1 MTPSQGALPKIG
13 ANRDCVT
20 HPRTAGKFIETD
32 GERFLIKGVSYGTFA
47 PSEGNGHFPPLEQVR
62 ADFALMA
69 RSGFNTVRTYTV
81 PSIALLDEA
90 ARNGLRVMIGLPWS
104 QHVAFLDDARL
115 TRDVRREVTGHV
127 RMLGSH
133 PATLLFAVGNEIP
146 PSVVRWHGR
155 RRVTRFLEDLC
166 ADAKSVSPHSLLSYV
181 NYPPTEYLELDCFDV
196 CAFNVYLH
204 READLRAYLA
214 RLQQIAGTRPLLLAE
229 AGADSI
235 REGTDGQAA
244 ITAMHVRAAFEEGL
258 CGAVAFSWTDEWW
271 RGGNQVDDWAFGL
284 VDAARRPKPALA
296 AVSAAFASASFPEA
310 DKHTWPRVS
319 VVVCAYNAGD
329 TLDDCLDSLGHL
341 HYPDFEVIVVND
353 GSRDATGDIARRY
366 PVRLIEIPNGGLSA
380 ARNIGL
386 SAATGEIVAY
396 TDADVR
402 VDRDWLTYLVQP
414 FLTSDVVGSGGP
426 NIVPSDDPFVAQCVA
441 RAPGG
446 PTHVLLD
453 DRIAEHVP
461 GCNMAFRREAL
472 LAIDGFNP
480 VYLRAGDDVDICWR
494 LQAKKQRIGFSPS
507 ALVWHHHRPSIKAYW
522 RQQVGYGEGE
532 AWLEAHHPEKFV
544 HGAMLWHGRIYSS
557 LPFIRSLSKH
567 HINSGIWGTAPF
579 PSVYSTG
586 VHPVQLLP
594 HSPAWQGLSTLA
606 LVAGAVAF
614 TSGYTGLTVV
624 LLLAGVLG
632 WITTVA
638 RCLMF
643 GWRSDLGGLATVHS
657 ASSRVRHR
665 LLIAWLHFLQPLA
678 RFAGRIRGKWA
689 PPQTIDPARAMRLT
703 WKAPIARLSDIF
715 ASARLLIGGAPQARF
730 WSETWTSSDALLT
743 ELTGLLRAS
752 RPARAVQVD
761 DGFRADRDLS
771 VSVGKWGWLDVRS
784 LIEEHGG
791 ARCLLRI
798 GLRLRLTMLGVALA
812 LSLLLAL
819 LVARTMVLVGWPWGS
834 IGFAVAVALVVG
846 RATWQTSSAVS
857 ATRAAVERAALTVGM
872 TPIRLRV
879 RPRPRPRR
887 SFRPR
892 LVSFA
897 QPAMALVLLL
907 LIADVLVDGASSL
920 YDAGPLPIASP
931 IAAVATADAT
941 PLFTRMPQ
949 IVGDIAVAGNG
960 DLLFAD
966 ARRGVIHHF
975 AMSSMNDPTGVAA
988 IVNDSDDQDDQQVLS
1003 SDWRVNSPTAVDVGP
1018 DGDLYVAD
1026 ARSNR
1031 VSRIHGDSGEIITLA
1046 GSGEAA
1052 FDGDLKPAATAALNT
1067 PNGIAVAVNGNV
1079 YIADSGN
1086 NRIRMVSAATG
1097 LIHTIAGTGAVGP
1110 PDADDIAIGD
1120 GGPAKDARL
1129 NAPMDVA
1136 VGPRGDIYIADMG
1149 HHRVRVIDGTTGI
1162 ITTIAGDGSPRSAGD
1177 GGPARGA
1184 SLAAPVGLALSWSKR
1199 QITVFVAE
1207 YLGGN
1212 VRVITR
1218 GGSISTVRATGRFR
1232 SATRLE
1238 YLRGGWLYVMDERGS
1253 VTLVNTSR
1261 GQPVQVAAVMTRGQR
1276 HEVVSPAAG
1285 QPIH

>member
-1 MTPSQGALPKIG
+1 M
-13 ANRDCVT
+13 
-20 HPRTAGKFIETD
+20 HPQTAGKFIDIE

-47 PSEGNGHFPPLEQVR
+47 PSERNGNFPPLQQAR
-62 ADFALMA
+62 ADFAFMA
-69 RSGFNTVRTYTV
+69 RSGFNTVRTYTA
-81 PSIALLDEA
+81 PSLALLDEA
-90 ARNGLRVMIGLPWS
+90 ARCGLRVIIGLPWS

-115 TRDVRREVTGHV
+115 TRDIRREVTAHV
-127 RMLGSH
+127 GMLGSH
-133 PATLLFAVGNEIP
+133 PAALLFALGNEIP
-146 PSVVRWHGR
+146 PSVVRWHGQKK
-155 RRVTRFLEDLC
+155 VTRFLEDLC
-166 ADAKSVSPHSLLSYV
+166 AEARSASPESLLTYV

-214 RLQQIAGTRPLLLAE
+214 RLQQLAGARPLLLAE

-235 REGTDGQAA
+235 REGSDGQAT
-244 ITAMHVRAAFEEGL
+244 ITAMHIRAAFEEGL

-271 RGGNQVDDWAFGL
+271 RGGSQIEDWAFGL
-284 VDAARRPKPALA
+284 VDADRRPKPALA
-296 AVSAAFASASFPEA
+296 EVSAAFASAPFPEA
-310 DKHTWPRVS
+310 SVRTWPKVS
-319 VVVCAYNAGD
+319 VVICAYNAAD
-329 TLDDCLDSLGHL
+329 TLDDCLDSLGRL
-341 HYPDFEVIVVND
+341 NYPDFEVIVVND

-366 PVRLIEIPNGGLSA
+366 PVRLIEVPNGGLSA

-426 NIVPSDDPFVAQCVA
+426 NVVPPDDPFVAQCVA

-446 PTHVLLD
+446 PTQVLLD

-472 LAIDGFNP
+472 LAINGFNP

-507 ALVWHHHRPSIKAYW
+507 ALVWHHHRSSIKAYW

-532 AWLEAHHPEKFV
+532 AWLDAHHPEKFA
-544 HGAMLWHGRIYSS
+544 HGTMLWHGRIYSP
-557 LPFIRSLSKH
+557 LPFIRSLSQRRV
-567 HINSGIWGTAPF
+567 NSGIWGTAPF
-579 PSVYSTG
+579 PSVYSTS
-586 VHPVQLLP
+586 VHPAQLLP
-594 HSPAWQGLSTLA
+594 HSPAWQGLFALA
-606 LVAGAVAF
+606 LVAGAATF
-614 TSGYTGLTVV
+614 AIGYVGLTVA
-624 LLLAGVLG
+624 LLLAGVVG
-632 WITTVA
+632 WLTTIA
-638 RCLMF
+638 RCMRF
-643 GWRSDLGGLATVHS
+643 GWRSDLRDVASVHGVF
-657 ASSRVRHR
+657 SRISHR

-678 RFAGRIRGKWA
+678 RCAGRIRGKWS
-689 PPQTIDPARAMRLT
+689 PPQTIDPARARRLT
-703 WKAPIARLSDIF
+703 WKAPIARLSDMF
-715 ASARLLIGGAPQARF
+715 ASARLLIGGAPQERF
-730 WSETWTSSDALLT
+730 WSETWTSPDALLA
-743 ELTGLLRAS
+743 ELTGQLRAS
-752 RPARAVQVD
+752 RPARAIQVD

-771 VSVGKWGWLDVRS
+771 VNVGKWGWLDVRS

-791 ARCLLRI
+791 ARCLLRV

-819 LVARTMVLVGWPWGS
+819 LVARTLVLVQWPWGS
-834 IGFAVAVALVVG
+834 IGLAVAVALAVG
-846 RATWQTSSAVS
+846 RAAWQTSSVVS
-857 ATRAAVERAALTVGM
+857 ATRAAVGRAALAVGM
-872 TPIRLRV
+872 MPIRLRI
-879 RPRPRPRR
+879 RPRPRP

-892 LVSFA
+892 LASFA
-897 QPAMALVLLL
+897 RYALAPMLLL
-907 LIADVLVDGASSL
+907 LIADVVDNGAWFL
-920 YDAGPLPIASP
+920 RDVGPLPVAP
-931 IAAVATADAT
+931 RIAAVAIADAT

-949 IVGDIAVAGNG
+949 IAGDIAVAGNG

-975 AMSSMNDPTGVAA
+975 DIGSLNDPTGVAA
-988 IVNDSDDQDDQQVLS
+988 VSDTDDQDDQQVLS
-1003 SDWRVNSPTAVDVGP
+1003 SDWRVYSPTAVAVGP
-1018 DGDLYVAD
+1018 DGDVYVAD

-1031 VSRIHGDSGEIITLA
+1031 VSRIHGDSGEIVTLA
-1046 GSGEAA
+1046 GSGEAT
-1052 FDGDLKPAATAALNT
+1052 FDGDMKPAGIAALNM
-1067 PNGIAVAVNGNV
+1067 PNGIAVAANGNI

-1097 LIHTIAGTGAVGP
+1097 LIHTIAGTGEAGP
-1110 PDADDIAIGD
+1110 PDADDFALGD

-1129 NAPMDVA
+1129 SAPMDVA
-1136 VGPRGDIYIADMG
+1136 VGPGGDIYVADMG
-1149 HHRVRVIDGTTGI
+1149 HHRVRVIDGATAI
-1162 ITTIAGDGSPRSAGD
+1162 ITTIAGDGIPRSSGD

-1184 SLAAPVGLALSWSKR
+1184 SLAGPVGLALSSSKR
-1199 QITVFVAE
+1199 QTTVFVAE

-1218 GGSISTVRATGRFR
+1218 GGSISTVRANGRFR
-1232 SATRLE
+1232 SASRLA
-1238 YLRGGWLYVMDERGS
+1238 YLRAGWLYVMDERGA

-1276 HEVVSPAAG
+1276 HEVVSPVAV

>member
-1 MTPSQGALPKIG
+1 M
-13 ANRDCVT
+13 
-20 HPRTAGKFIETD
+20 HPRTAGKFIEIA
-32 GERFLIKGVSYGTFA
+32 GERFLIKGASYGTFA
-47 PSEGNGHFPPLEQVR
+47 PSDANGHFPPLEQVR

-81 PSIALLDEA
+81 PSLALLDEA
-90 ARNGLRVMIGLPWS
+90 AHHGLRVMIGLPWS

-115 TRDVRREVTGHV
+115 TRDIRREVTAHV

-133 PATLLFAVGNEIP
+133 PAALLFAVGNEIP
-146 PSVVRWHGR
+146 PSVVRWHGH

-166 ADAKSVSPHSLLSYV
+166 ADARSASPHSLLSYV

-214 RLQQIAGTRPLLLAE
+214 RLQQIAGSRPLLLAE

-235 REGTDGQAA
+235 REGTNGQAA
-244 ITAMHVRAAFEEGL
+244 ITAMHIRAAFEEGL

-271 RGGNQVDDWAFGL
+271 RGGSQIEDWAFGL
-284 VDAARRPKPALA
+284 VDADRSPKPALA
-296 AVSAAFASASFPEA
+296 EVSAAFASAPFPEA
-310 DKHTWPRVS
+310 RMQTWPRVS

-329 TLDDCLDSLGHL
+329 TLDDCLDSLGRL

-353 GSRDATGDIARRY
+353 GSSDATGDIARRY
-366 PVRLIEIPNGGLSA
+366 PVRLIEVPNGGLSA

-426 NIVPSDDPFVAQCVA
+426 NIVPPDDPFVAQCVA

-544 HGAMLWHGRIYSS
+544 HGTMLWHGRIYSP
-557 LPFIRSLSKH
+557 LPFIRSLSQRRV
-567 HINSGIWGTAPF
+567 NSGVWGTAPF
-579 PSVYSTG
+579 PSVYSTS
-586 VHPVQLLP
+586 VHPAQLLP
-594 HSPAWQGLSTLA
+594 HSPAWQVLSTLA
-606 LVAGAVAF
+606 LVAGAAAF
-614 TSGYTGLTVV
+614 TSGYIGLTVA

-632 WITTVA
+632 WLTTVA
-638 RCLMF
+638 RCLRF
-643 GWRSDLGGLATVHS
+643 GWRSDLDGVASVRGV
-657 ASSRVRHR
+657 SSRVGHR
-665 LLIAWLHFLQPLA
+665 VLIAWLHFLQPLA
-678 RFAGRIRGKWA
+678 RFAGRIRGKWS

-703 WKAPIARLSDIF
+703 WKAPIARLSDIL
-715 ASARLLIGGAPQARF
+715 ASARLLIGGAPQERF
-730 WSETWTSSDALLT
+730 WSETWISSDALLT

-791 ARCLLRI
+791 ARCLLRV

-819 LVARTMVLVGWPWGS
+819 LLARTIVLVEWPWGS
-834 IGFAVAVALVVG
+834 IGFAIAVTLVVG
-846 RATWQTSSAVS
+846 HAAWRTSSAVS
-857 ATRAAVERAALTVGM
+857 ATRAAVERAAFTVGM
-872 TPIRLRV
+872 TPIRLRT
-879 RPRPRPRR
+879 RSRSRRAFSPR
-887 SFRPR
+887 
-892 LVSFA
+892 VASFA
-897 QPAMALVLLL
+897 QPALALVIVLLV
-907 LIADVLVDGASSL
+907 ADVVDNGASL
-920 YDAGPLPIASP
+920 LRDTGPLPIVSP
-931 IAAVATADAT
+931 IATVATADVT
-941 PLFTRMPQ
+941 PFLTRMPQ
-949 IVGDIAVAGNG
+949 IAGDIAVASNG

-975 AMSSMNDPTGVAA
+975 AMAALNEPARVTA
-988 IVNDSDDQDDQQVLS
+988 IVSDSDDQQVLF
-1003 SDWRVNSPTAVDVGP
+1003 SDWRINSPTAVAIGP

-1026 ARSNR
+1026 ARSHR
-1031 VSRIHGDSGEIITLA
+1031 VSRINDDSGEIVTLA
-1046 GSGEAA
+1046 GSGAAA
-1052 FDGDLKPAATAALNT
+1052 FDGDLKPAVSAALNT
-1067 PNGIAVAVNGNV
+1067 PNGIAVAANGNI

-1086 NRIRMVSAATG
+1086 NRIRMISAATG
-1097 LIHTIAGTGAVGP
+1097 LIHTIAGTGETGP
-1110 PDADDIAIGD
+1110 PDADDIALGD

-1129 NAPMDVA
+1129 DAPMDVA
-1136 VGPRGDIYIADMG
+1136 VAPGGDVYIADMG
-1149 HHRVRVIDGTTGI
+1149 HHRVRVVDGTTGI
-1162 ITTIAGDGSPRSAGD
+1162 ITTIAGDGVPRSAGD

-1184 SLAAPVGLALSWSKR
+1184 SLAGPVGLALSWSK
-1199 QITVFVAE
+1199 QQTTVYVAE
-1207 YLGGN
+1207 YGGGI
-1212 VRVITR
+1212 RAITR
-1218 GGSISTVRATGRFR
+1218 GGSISTVRATVRFGAP
-1232 SATRLE
+1232 SRLE
-1238 YLRGGWLYVMDERGS
+1238 YLRGGWLYVVDDKGA
-1253 VTLVNTSR
+1253 VTIVNTSR
-1261 GQPVQVAAVMTRGQR
+1261 GHAIQVAAVRGQR
-1276 HEVVSPAAG
+1276 HEMVSPLAG
-1285 QPIH
+1285 RPIQ

>member
-1 MTPSQGALPKIG
+1 
-13 ANRDCVT
+13 
-20 HPRTAGKFIETD
+20 
-32 GERFLIKGVSYGTFA
+32 
-47 PSEGNGHFPPLEQVR
+47 
-62 ADFALMA
+62 
-69 RSGFNTVRTYTV
+69 
-81 PSIALLDEA
+81 
-90 ARNGLRVMIGLPWS
+90 MIGLPWS

-115 TRDVRREVTGHV
+115 MRDIRREVAAHV

-133 PATLLFAVGNEIP
+133 PAALLFAVGNEIP
-146 PSVVRWHGR
+146 PSVVRWHGQ

-166 ADAKSVSPHSLLSYV
+166 ADARSASPESLFTYV
-181 NYPPTEYLELDCFDV
+181 NYPPTEYLELDCVDV

-214 RLQQIAGTRPLLLAE
+214 RLQQLAGARPLLLAE

-244 ITAMHVRAAFEEGL
+244 ITAMHIRAAFEEGL

-271 RGGNQVDDWAFGL
+271 RGGNHIDDWAFGL
-284 VDAARRPKPALA
+284 VDKERRPKPALA
-296 AVSAAFASASFPEA
+296 EVSAAFASAPFPEA
-310 DKHTWPRVS
+310 QTQTWPKVS
-319 VVVCAYNAGD
+319 VVVCAYNAAD
-329 TLDDCLDSLGHL
+329 TLDDCLDSLGRL
-341 HYPDFEVIVVND
+341 NYPDFEVIVVND

-366 PVRLIEIPNGGLSA
+366 PVRLISVPNGGLSA

-426 NIVPSDDPFVAQCVA
+426 NIVPPDDPFVAQCVA

-494 LQAKKQRIGFSPS
+494 LQAKKQRIGFAPS

-532 AWLEAHHPEKFV
+532 AWLDAHHPEKFV
-544 HGAMLWHGRIYSS
+544 HGTMLWHGRIYSP
-557 LPFIRSLSKH
+557 LPFIRSLSQRRV
-567 HINSGIWGTAPF
+567 NSGVWGSAPF
-579 PSVYSTG
+579 PSVYSTS
-586 VHPVQLLP
+586 VHPAQLLP

-606 LVAGAVAF
+606 LVAAAATF
-614 TSGYTGLTVV
+614 TSGHIGLTVV

-632 WITTVA
+632 WITTIA

-643 GWRSDLGGLATVHS
+643 GWRSDLDGVASVHGVP
-657 ASSRVRHR
+657 SRMAHR
-665 LLIAWLHFLQPLA
+665 LLISWLHFLQPLA
-678 RFAGRIRGKWA
+678 RLAGRIRGKWS

-703 WKAPIARLSDIF
+703 WKAPIARLSDIL
-715 ASARLLIGGAPQARF
+715 ASTRLLIGGAPQERF

-761 DGFRADRDLS
+761 DGFRVDRDLS

-784 LIEEHGG
+784 LIEEHGS

-798 GLRLRLTMLGVALA
+798 ALRLRLTMLGVALA
-812 LSLLLAL
+812 LSLMLVL
-819 LVARTMVLVGWPWGS
+819 LVARTIVLVEWPWGS
-834 IGFAVAVALVVG
+834 IGSAVAVALVVS
-846 RATWQTSSAVS
+846 RAAWQTSSAVS
-857 ATRAAVERAALTVGM
+857 ATRAAVERAAVTVGV
-872 TPIRLRV
+872 TPIRLRMG
-879 RPRPRPRR
+879 PRPRR
-887 SFRPR
+887 FFRPR
-892 LVSFA
+892 FASFA
-897 QPAMALVLLL
+897 QPALALVLLL
-907 LIADVLVDGASSL
+907 LIADVVNGGASFL
-920 YDAGPLPIASP
+920 RDAGPLPVASP
-931 IAAVATADAT
+931 IAAVTTADAT
-941 PLFTRMPQ
+941 PLLTRMPQ
-949 IVGDIAVAGNG
+949 IAGDIAVAGNG
-960 DLLFAD
+960 DLLLAD
-966 ARRGVIHHF
+966 ARSGAIQHF
-975 AMSSMNDPTGVAA
+975 AAASLNDPTGVAA
-988 IVNDSDDQDDQQVLS
+988 IVSNSDDQDDQQVLS
-1003 SDWRVNSPTAVDVGP
+1003 SDWRVYSPTAVAVGP

-1026 ARSNR
+1026 ARSSR
-1031 VSRIHGDSGEIITLA
+1031 VSRIHGDSGEIVTVA
-1046 GSGEAA
+1046 GSGEAM

-1067 PNGIAVAVNGNV
+1067 PNGIAVAANGNI

-1097 LIHTIAGTGAVGP
+1097 LIHTVAGTGETGP
-1110 PDADDIAIGD
+1110 PDADDIELGD

-1129 NAPMDVA
+1129 QAPMDVA
-1136 VGPRGDIYIADMG
+1136 VGPGGDIYIADMG
-1149 HHRVRVIDGTTGI
+1149 HHRVRVIDGATGI
-1162 ITTIAGDGSPRSAGD
+1162 ITTMAGDGIPRSAGD

-1184 SLAAPVGLALSWSKR
+1184 SLAGPIGLALSTSKR
-1199 QITVFVAE
+1199 QTTVYVAE

-1232 SATRLE
+1232 SASRLA
-1238 YLRGGWLYVMDERGS
+1238 YLRGGWLYVMDDKGA

-1261 GQPVQVAAVMTRGQR
+1261 GEAVQVAAVMTRGQR
-1276 HEVVSPAAG
+1276 HEVVSPLVG
-1285 QPIH
+1285 QPVR

>member
-1 MTPSQGALPKIG
+1 M
-13 ANRDCVT
+13 
-20 HPRTAGKFIETD
+20 HPRTAGKFIEIA
-32 GERFLIKGVSYGTFA
+32 GERFLIKGTSYGTFA
-47 PSEGNGHFPPLEQVR
+47 PSDANGHFPPLEQVR

-81 PSIALLDEA
+81 PSLALLDEA
-90 ARNGLRVMIGLPWS
+90 ARHGLRVMIGLPWS

-115 TRDVRREVTGHV
+115 TRDIRREVTAHV

-133 PATLLFAVGNEIP
+133 PAALLFAVGNEIP
-146 PSVVRWHGR
+146 PSVVRWHGH

-166 ADAKSVSPHSLLSYV
+166 ADARSASPHSLLSYV

-214 RLQQIAGTRPLLLAE
+214 RLQQIAGSRPLLLAE

-235 REGTDGQAA
+235 REGTNGQAA
-244 ITAMHVRAAFEEGL
+244 ITAMHIRAAFEEGL

-271 RGGNQVDDWAFGL
+271 RGGSQIEDWAFGL
-284 VDAARRPKPALA
+284 VDADRRPKPALA
-296 AVSAAFASASFPEA
+296 EVSAAFASAPFPEA
-310 DKHTWPRVS
+310 RMQTWPRVS

-329 TLDDCLDSLGHL
+329 TLDDCLDSLGRL
-341 HYPDFEVIVVND
+341 NYPDFEVIVVND

-366 PVRLIEIPNGGLSA
+366 PVRLIEVPNGGLSA

-426 NIVPSDDPFVAQCVA
+426 NIVPPDDPFVAQCVA

-544 HGAMLWHGRIYSS
+544 HGTMLWHGRIYSP
-557 LPFIRSLSKH
+557 LPFIRSLSQRRV
-567 HINSGIWGTAPF
+567 NSGVWGTAPF
-579 PSVYSTG
+579 PSVYSTS
-586 VHPVQLLP
+586 VHPAQLLP
-594 HSPAWQGLSTLA
+594 HSPAWQVLSTLA
-606 LVAGAVAF
+606 LVAGAAAF
-614 TSGYTGLTVV
+614 TSGYIGLTVA

-632 WITTVA
+632 WLTTVA
-638 RCLMF
+638 RCLRF
-643 GWRSDLGGLATVHS
+643 GWRSDLDGVASVRGV
-657 ASSRVRHR
+657 SSRVGHR
-665 LLIAWLHFLQPLA
+665 VLIAWLHFLQPLA
-678 RFAGRIRGKWA
+678 RFAGRIRGKWS

-703 WKAPIARLSDIF
+703 WKAPIARLSDIL
-715 ASARLLIGGAPQARF
+715 ASARLLIGGAPQERF
-730 WSETWTSSDALLT
+730 WSETWISSDALLT

-791 ARCLLRI
+791 ARCLLRV

-819 LVARTMVLVGWPWGS
+819 LLARTIVLVEWPWGS
-834 IGFAVAVALVVG
+834 IGVAIAVTLVVG
-846 RATWQTSSAVS
+846 HAAWRTSSAVS
-857 ATRAAVERAALTVGM
+857 ATRAAVERAAFTVGM
-872 TPIRLRV
+872 TPIRLRT
-879 RPRPRPRR
+879 RPRSRRAFSPRGA
-887 SFRPR
+887 
-892 LVSFA
+892 SFA
-897 QPAMALVLLL
+897 QPALALVLVLL
-907 LIADVLVDGASSL
+907 VADVVDNGASL
-920 YDAGPLPIASP
+920 LRDTGPLPIVSP
-931 IAAVATADAT
+931 IAAVATADVT

-949 IVGDIAVAGNG
+949 IAGDVAVASNG

-975 AMSSMNDPTGVAA
+975 AMAALNEPARVTA
-988 IVNDSDDQDDQQVLS
+988 IVSDSDDQQVLF
-1003 SDWRVNSPTAVDVGP
+1003 SDWRINSPTAVAIGP
-1018 DGDLYVAD
+1018 DGDLVRRRRPEPPGQPD
-1026 ARSNR
+1026 QWRLWRDRHARR
-1031 VSRIHGDSGEIITLA
+1031 VGRG
-1046 GSGEAA
+1046 
-1052 FDGDLKPAATAALNT
+1052 
-1067 PNGIAVAVNGNV
+1067 
-1079 YIADSGN
+1079 
-1086 NRIRMVSAATG
+1086 RIR
-1097 LIHTIAGTGAVGP
+1097 
-1110 PDADDIAIGD
+1110 
-1120 GGPAKDARL
+1120 R
-1129 NAPMDVA
+1129 
-1136 VGPRGDIYIADMG
+1136 
-1149 HHRVRVIDGTTGI
+1149 
-1162 ITTIAGDGSPRSAGD
+1162 
-1177 GGPARGA
+1177 
-1184 SLAAPVGLALSWSKR
+1184 
-1199 QITVFVAE
+1199 
-1207 YLGGN
+1207 
-1212 VRVITR
+1212 
-1218 GGSISTVRATGRFR
+1218 
-1232 SATRLE
+1232 
-1238 YLRGGWLYVMDERGS
+1238 
-1253 VTLVNTSR
+1253 
-1261 GQPVQVAAVMTRGQR
+1261 
-1276 HEVVSPAAG
+1276 
-1285 QPIH
+1285 

>member
-1 MTPSQGALPKIG
+1 M
-13 ANRDCVT
+13 
-20 HPRTAGKFIETD
+20 HPQTAGKFIEIE

-47 PSEGNGHFPPLEQVR
+47 PSERNGNFPPLQRAR
-62 ADFALMA
+62 ADFAFMA
-69 RSGFNTVRTYTV
+69 RSGFNTVRTYTA
-81 PSIALLDEA
+81 PSLALLDEA
-90 ARNGLRVMIGLPWS
+90 ARCGLRVIIGLPWS

-115 TRDVRREVTGHV
+115 TRDIRREVTAHV

-133 PATLLFAVGNEIP
+133 PAALLFALGNEIP
-146 PSVVRWHGR
+146 PSVVRWHGQKK
-155 RRVTRFLEDLC
+155 VTRFLEDLC
-166 ADAKSVSPHSLLSYV
+166 AEARSASPGSLLTYV

-214 RLQQIAGTRPLLLAE
+214 RLQQLAGARPLLLAE

-235 REGTDGQAA
+235 REGTDGQAT
-244 ITAMHVRAAFEEGL
+244 ITAMHIRAAFEEGL

-271 RGGNQVDDWAFGL
+271 RGGSQIEDWAFGL
-284 VDAARRPKPALA
+284 VDADRRPKPALA
-296 AVSAAFASASFPEA
+296 EVSAAFASAPFPEA
-310 DKHTWPRVS
+310 SVRTWPKVS
-319 VVVCAYNAGD
+319 VVICAYNAAD
-329 TLDDCLDSLGHL
+329 TLDDCLDSLGRL
-341 HYPDFEVIVVND
+341 NYPDFEVIVVND

-366 PVRLIEIPNGGLSA
+366 PVRLIEVPNGGLSA

-426 NIVPSDDPFVAQCVA
+426 NVVPPDDPFVAQCVA

-446 PTHVLLD
+446 PTQVLLD

-472 LAIDGFNP
+472 LAINGFNP

-532 AWLEAHHPEKFV
+532 AWLDAHHPEKFA
-544 HGAMLWHGRIYSS
+544 HGIMLWHGRIYSP
-557 LPFIRSLSKH
+557 LPFIRSLSRRRV
-567 HINSGIWGTAPF
+567 NSGVWGTAPF
-579 PSVYSTG
+579 PSVYSTS
-586 VHPVQLLP
+586 VHPAQLLP
-594 HSPAWQGLSTLA
+594 HSPAWQLLSTLA
-606 LVAGAVAF
+606 LVAAAVTF
-614 TSGYTGLTVV
+614 TSGHIGLTV
-624 LLLAGVLG
+624 LLLLTGVLG
-632 WITTVA
+632 WFTTIA
-638 RCLMF
+638 RCLRF
-643 GWRSDLGGLATVHS
+643 GWRSDLRGVASVHGVF
-657 ASSRVRHR
+657 SRISHR

-678 RFAGRIRGKWA
+678 RFAGRIRGTWS
-689 PPQTIDPARAMRLT
+689 PPQTIDPARARRLI
-703 WKAPIARLSDIF
+703 WKAPIARLSDML
-715 ASARLLIGGAPQARF
+715 ASVRLLIGGAPQERF
-730 WSETWTSSDALLT
+730 WSETWTSPDALLT
-743 ELTGLLRAS
+743 ELTGQLRAA

-761 DGFRADRDLS
+761 DGLRADRDLS

-791 ARCLLRI
+791 ARCLLRL
-798 GLRLRLTMLGVALA
+798 GLRLRLTMLGVVLA
-812 LSLLLAL
+812 LTLLLAL
-819 LVARTMVLVGWPWGS
+819 LVARTLMLVQWPWGS
-834 IGFAVAVALVVG
+834 IGVAVAVALAVG
-846 RATWQTSSAVS
+846 RAMWQTSSVVS
-857 ATRAAVERAALTVGM
+857 ATRAAVGRAALTVGM
-872 TPIRLRV
+872 MPIRLRM
-879 RPRPRPRR
+879 RPRP

-892 LVSFA
+892 LASFA
-897 QPAMALVLLL
+897 RYALAPVLLL
-907 LIADVLVDGASSL
+907 LIVDVIDNGAWFL
-920 YDAGPLPIASP
+920 RDVGPLPVAP
-931 IAAVATADAT
+931 RIAARATAEAT
-941 PLFTRMPQ
+941 ALFTRMPQ
-949 IVGDIAVAGNG
+949 IAGDIAVAGNG

-975 AMSSMNDPTGVAA
+975 AVGSLNDPTGVAT
-988 IVNDSDDQDDQQVLS
+988 VSDTDDQDDQQVLS
-1003 SDWRVNSPTAVDVGP
+1003 SDWRVYSPTAVAVGP
-1018 DGDLYVAD
+1018 DGDVYVAD

-1031 VSRIHGDSGEIITLA
+1031 VSRIHSDSGEIVTLA
-1046 GSGEAA
+1046 GSGEAT
-1052 FDGDLKPAATAALNT
+1052 FDGDLKPAGIAALNM
-1067 PNGIAVAVNGNV
+1067 PNGIAVGANGNI

-1097 LIHTIAGTGAVGP
+1097 LIHTIAGTGEAGP
-1110 PDADDIAIGD
+1110 PDADDFALGD

-1129 NAPMDVA
+1129 SAPMDVA
-1136 VGPRGDIYIADMG
+1136 VGPGGDIYVADMG
-1149 HHRVRVIDGTTGI
+1149 HHRVRVIDGATGI
-1162 ITTIAGDGSPRSAGD
+1162 ITTIAGDGIPRSSGD

-1184 SLAAPVGLALSWSKR
+1184 SLAGPVGLALSSSKR
-1199 QITVFVAE
+1199 QTTVFVAE

-1218 GGSISTVRATGRFR
+1218 GGSISTVRANGRFR
-1232 SATRLE
+1232 SASRLA
-1238 YLRGGWLYVMDERGS
+1238 YLRAGWLYVMDERGA

-1276 HEVVSPAAG
+1276 HEVVSPVAV

>member
-1 MTPSQGALPKIG
+1 M
-13 ANRDCVT
+13 
-20 HPRTAGKFIETD
+20 HPRTAGKFIEIA
-32 GERFLIKGVSYGTFA
+32 GERFLIKGTSYGTFA
-47 PSEGNGHFPPLEQVR
+47 PSDANGHFPPVAQVR

-69 RSGFNTVRTYTV
+69 RSGFNTVRTYTA
-81 PSIALLDEA
+81 PSLALLDEA
-90 ARNGLRVMIGLPWS
+90 ERHGLRVMIGLPWS
-104 QHVAFLDDARL
+104 QHVAFLDDKRL
-115 TRDVRREVTGHV
+115 RRDIRREVAAHV

-133 PATLLFAVGNEIP
+133 PAALLFAVGNEIP
-146 PSVVRWHGR
+146 PSVVRWHGQK
-155 RRVTRFLEDLC
+155 RVTRFLEDLF
-166 ADAKSVSPHSLLSYV
+166 ADARSASPHSLLTYV
-181 NYPPTEYLELDCFDV
+181 NYPPTEFLELDCFDV

-204 READLRAYLA
+204 REDDLRGYLA
-214 RLQQIAGTRPLLLAE
+214 RLQQIAGMRPLLLAE

-258 CGAVAFSWTDEWW
+258 CGAVAFAWTDEWW
-271 RGGNQVDDWAFGL
+271 RGGSQIEDWAFGL
-284 VDAARRPKPALA
+284 VDAARRPKPALTK
-296 AVSAAFASASFPEA
+296 VSAAFASAPFPEA
-310 DKHTWPRVS
+310 HVQTWPRVS
-319 VVVCAYNAGD
+319 VVVCAYNASD
-329 TLDDCLDSLGHL
+329 TLDDCLDSLGRL
-341 HYPDFEVIVVND
+341 NYPDFEVIVVND

-366 PVRLIEIPNGGLSA
+366 PVRLIEVPNAGLSA

-402 VDRDWLTYLVQP
+402 VDPDWLTYLVQP

-426 NIVPSDDPFVAQCVA
+426 NVVPPDDPFVAQCVA

-461 GCNMAFRREAL
+461 GCNMAFRRDAL

-522 RQQVGYGEGE
+522 RQQAGYGEGE

-544 HGAMLWHGRIYSS
+544 HGTMLWHGRIYSP
-557 LPFIRSLSKH
+557 LPFIRSLSRRH
-567 HINSGIWGTAPF
+567 VNSGIWGTAPF
-579 PSVYSTG
+579 PSVYSTS
-586 VHPVQLLP
+586 VHPAQLLP
-594 HSPAWQGLSTLA
+594 HSPAWQGLSTVA
-606 LVAGAVAF
+606 LVAGAAAF
-614 TSGYTGLTVV
+614 ITGYIGLTVA
-624 LLLAGVLG
+624 LLLAGILG
-632 WITTVA
+632 WTTTIA
-638 RCLMF
+638 RCLRF
-643 GWRSDLGGLATVHS
+643 GWRSDLDSVASVHG
-657 ASSRVRHR
+657 AFSRGAHR

-678 RFAGRIRGKWA
+678 RLAGRIRGKWS

-703 WKAPIARLSDIF
+703 WKAPIAGRFDIL
-715 ASARLLIGGAPQARF
+715 ASARLLIGGAPQERF

-791 ARCLLRI
+791 ARCLLRV
-798 GLRLRLTMLGVALA
+798 GLRLRSTMLGVTLA

-819 LVARTMVLVGWPWGS
+819 LAARTIVLVEWPWGS
-834 IGFAVAVALVVG
+834 IGFAVAVALLVG
-846 RATWQTSSAVS
+846 RAAWQTSSAVS
-857 ATRAAVERAALTVGM
+857 ATRAAIERAAYTVGM
-872 TPIRLRV
+872 TPIRMRV
-879 RPRPRPRR
+879 RPRPRR

-892 LVSFA
+892 FASFA
-897 QPAMALVLLL
+897 QPALALVLLL
-907 LIADVLVDGASSL
+907 LIADVVDNGASL
-920 YDAGPLPIASP
+920 VRDAGPLPASSP
-931 IAAVATADAT
+931 LTAVATADAST
-941 PLFTRMPQ
+941 LLTRMPQ
-949 IVGDIAVAGNG
+949 IAGDVAVSGNG

-975 AMSSMNDPTGVAA
+975 AMGSLSDPAGMAA
-988 IVNDSDDQDDQQVLS
+988 ALVTDSTVQDDQQVLF
-1003 SDWRVNSPTAVDVGP
+1003 SDWRVNSPTAVAVGP

-1026 ARSNR
+1026 ARSHR
-1031 VSRIHGDSGEIITLA
+1031 VSRINGDSGEIVTLA
-1046 GSGEAA
+1046 GSGVAA
-1052 FDGDLKPAATAALNT
+1052 FDGDVKPAVNAALNT
-1067 PNGIAVAVNGNV
+1067 PNGVAVSANGNV

-1097 LIHTIAGTGAVGP
+1097 LIYTIAGTGEASP
-1110 PDADDIAIGD
+1110 LNADDTALGD
-1120 GGPAKDARL
+1120 GGPARNARL

-1136 VGPRGDIYIADMG
+1136 VGPGGDLYVADMG
-1149 HHRVRVIDGTTGI
+1149 HHRVRVIDAITGI
-1162 ITTIAGDGSPRSAGD
+1162 ITTIAGNGVPRSAGD

-1184 SLAAPVGLALSWSKR
+1184 SLAGPVGLALSSSKGL
-1199 QITVFVAE
+1199 ITVFVAE

-1218 GGSISTVRATGRFR
+1218 GGNISTVRATGRFR
-1232 SATRLE
+1232 AASRLE
-1238 YLRGGWLYVMDERGS
+1238 YLRGGWLYVVDDKGA

-1261 GQPVQVAAVMTRGQR
+1261 GHAVQVAAVMTRGQR
-1276 HEVVSPAAG
+1276 PEMVLPLAG
-1285 QPIH
+1285 KPTQ

>member
-1 MTPSQGALPKIG
+1 MHA
-13 ANRDCVT
+13 
-20 HPRTAGKFIETD
+20 RTAGKFIEIA
-32 GERFLIKGVSYGTFA
+32 GERFLIKGTSYGTFA
-47 PSEGNGHFPPLEQVR
+47 PSDANGHFPPLEQVR
-62 ADFALMA
+62 RDFALIA

-81 PSIALLDEA
+81 PSLAMLDEA
-90 ARNGLRVMIGLPWS
+90 ARHGLRLMIGLPWS
-104 QHVAFLDDARL
+104 QHVAFLDDARM
-115 TRDVRREVTGHV
+115 TRDIRREITAHV

-133 PATLLFAVGNEIP
+133 PAALLFAVGNEIP
-146 PSVVRWHGR
+146 PSVVRWHGQK
-155 RRVTRFLEDLC
+155 RVTRFLEDLC
-166 ADAKSVSPHSLLSYV
+166 ADARSASPHSLLSYV

-214 RLQQIAGTRPLLLAE
+214 RLQHLAGARPLLLAE

-244 ITAMHVRAAFEEGL
+244 ITAMHIRAAFEEGL

-271 RGGNQVDDWAFGL
+271 RGGNQIEDWAFGL
-284 VDAARRPKPALA
+284 VDKERRPKPALA
-296 AVSAAFASASFPEA
+296 EVSAAFASAPFPEA
-310 DKHTWPRVS
+310 RMHTWPRVS
-319 VVVCAYNAGD
+319 VVVCAYNASD
-329 TLDDCLDSLGHL
+329 TLDDCLDSLGRL
-341 HYPDFEVIVVND
+341 TYPDFEVIVVND

-366 PVRLIEIPNGGLSA
+366 PVRLIEVPNGGLSA

-426 NIVPSDDPFVAQCVA
+426 NIVPPDDPFVAQCVA

-472 LAIDGFNP
+472 LAIGGFNP

-494 LQAKKQRIGFSPS
+494 LQAKKWQLGFAPS

-522 RQQVGYGEGE
+522 RQQAGYGEGE

-544 HGAMLWHGRIYSS
+544 HSTMLWHGRIYSP
-557 LPFIRSLSKH
+557 LPFIRSLTRQRV
-567 HINSGIWGTAPF
+567 NSGIWGTAAF
-579 PSVYSTG
+579 PSVYSIAASTAE
-586 VHPVQLLP
+586 LLP
-594 HSPAWQGLSTLA
+594 HSLAWLGLSTLA
-606 LVAGAVAF
+606 FLGGGGAV
-614 TSGYTGLTVV
+614 TTGYPGLAIA
-624 LLLAGVLG
+624 LLLAGLLG
-632 WITTVA
+632 WTTTIA
-638 RCLMF
+638 RCLMY
-643 GWRSDLGGLATVHS
+643 GWRSNLDGVATARG
-657 ASSRVRHR
+657 ASSRVGHR
-665 LLIAWLHFLQPLA
+665 VLIAWLHFLQPLA
-678 RFAGRIRGKWA
+678 RFAGRIRGKWS

-703 WKAPIARLSDIF
+703 WKAPIARLSDIL
-715 ASARLLIGGAPQARF
+715 ASARLLIGGAPQDRL
-730 WSETWTSSDALLT
+730 WSETWTSSDALLA

-752 RPARAVQVD
+752 RPARAVQVA
-761 DGFRADRDLS
+761 DGFRTDRDLS

-798 GLRLRLTMLGVALA
+798 GLRLRPTVLGVALA
-812 LSLLLAL
+812 MSLLLAL
-819 LVARTMVLVGWPWGS
+819 LVARTIVLAEWPWGS

-846 RATWQTSSAVS
+846 RAAWQTSSAVS
-857 ATRAAVERAALTVGM
+857 ATRAAIDRAAVTVGM
-872 TPIRLRV
+872 TPIRLRT
-879 RPRPRPRR
+879 RPRSRW
-887 SFRPR
+887 SFSPR
-892 LVSFA
+892 LASFA
-897 QPAMALVLLL
+897 QPSLAVVLLL
-907 LIADVLVDGASSL
+907 LIADVVDNGASL
-920 YDAGPLPIASP
+920 VREVGPLPVASP
-931 IAAVATADAT
+931 LTTVAIADAST
-941 PLFTRMPQ
+941 LLTRMPQ
-949 IVGDIAVAGNG
+949 IAGDIAVSGNG

-975 AMSSMNDPTGVAA
+975 AMGSLSESAGMAA
-988 IVNDSDDQDDQQVLS
+988 LVTDSAVQDDQQVLF
-1003 SDWRVNSPTAVDVGP
+1003 SDWRVNSPTAVAVGP

-1026 ARSNR
+1026 ARSHR
-1031 VSRIHGDSGEIITLA
+1031 VSRINGDSGEIATLA
-1046 GSGEAA
+1046 GSGAA
-1052 FDGDLKPAATAALNT
+1052 TFDGDLKPAVSAALNT
-1067 PNGIAVAVNGNV
+1067 PNGVAVAANGNV

-1097 LIHTIAGTGAVGP
+1097 LIHTIAGTGEASP
-1110 PDADDIAIGD
+1110 LNADDLALGD
-1120 GGPAKDARL
+1120 GGPAKEARL

-1136 VGPRGDIYIADMG
+1136 VGPGGDLYVADMG
-1149 HHRVRVIDGTTGI
+1149 HHRVRVIDGITGI
-1162 ITTIAGDGSPRSAGD
+1162 ITTIAGNGVPRSAGD

-1184 SLAAPVGLALSWSKR
+1184 SLAGPVGLALSSSKGL
-1199 QITVFVAE
+1199 ITVFVAE

-1218 GGSISTVRATGRFR
+1218 GGNISTVRATGRFR
-1232 SATRLE
+1232 AASRLE
-1238 YLRGGWLYVMDERGS
+1238 YLRGGWLYVVDDRGS

-1261 GQPVQVAAVMTRGQR
+1261 GHAVQVTAVMTRRQR
-1276 HEVVSPAAG
+1276 PEMVLPFAG
-1285 QPIH
+1285 QPIQ

>member
-1 MTPSQGALPKIG
+1 M
-13 ANRDCVT
+13 T
-20 HPRTAGKFIETD
+20 HPRTAGKFIEIE
-32 GERFLIKGVSYGTFA
+32 GARFLIKGASYGTFA
-47 PSEGNGHFPPLEQVR
+47 PSDDNGHFPPLEQVR
-62 ADFALMA
+62 SDFELMA

-81 PSIALLDEA
+81 PSLALLDEA
-90 ARNGLRVMIGLPWS
+90 ARHGLRVMIGLPWS

-115 TRDVRREVTGHV
+115 TRDIRREIAAHV
-127 RMLGSH
+127 KMLGSH

-166 ADAKSVSPHSLLSYV
+166 ADARSASPQSLLSYV

-244 ITAMHVRAAFEEGL
+244 ITAMHIRAAFEEGL
-258 CGAVAFSWTDEWW
+258 CGALAFSWTDEWW
-271 RGGNQVDDWAFGL
+271 RGGSQIDDWAFGL
-284 VDAARRPKPALA
+284 VDADRRPKPALA
-296 AVSAAFASASFPEA
+296 AVSAAFASAPFPEVRTQ
-310 DKHTWPRVS
+310 TWPRVS
-319 VVVCAYNAGD
+319 VVVCAYNAAD
-329 TLDDCLDSLGHL
+329 TLDDCLDSLGRL
-341 HYPDFEVIVVND
+341 SYPDFEVIVVND

-366 PVRLIEIPNGGLSA
+366 PVRLIEVPNGGLSA

-402 VDRDWLTYLVQP
+402 VDQDWLTYLVQP

-426 NIVPSDDPFVAQCVA
+426 NVVPPDDPFVAQCVA

-446 PTHVLLD
+446 PTQVLLD

-494 LQAKKQRIGFSPS
+494 LQAKKQRIGFAPS

-532 AWLEAHHPEKFV
+532 AWLDAHHPEKFV
-544 HGAMLWHGRIYSS
+544 HGTMLWHGRIYSP
-557 LPFIRSLSKH
+557 LPFIRSLSQRRV
-567 HINSGIWGTAPF
+567 NSGVWGTAPF
-579 PSVYSTG
+579 PSVYSTS
-586 VHPVQLLP
+586 VHPAQLLP
-594 HSPAWQGLSTLA
+594 HSPAWQALSTLA
-606 LVAGAVAF
+606 LIGGAAAF
-614 TSGYTGLTVV
+614 TTSYVGLTVV

-632 WITTVA
+632 WITTIA

-643 GWRSDLGGLATVHS
+643 GWRSDLVGVASVNG
-657 ASSRVRHR
+657 ASSRVAHR
-665 LLIAWLHFLQPLA
+665 LLIAYLHFLQPLA
-678 RFAGRIRGKWA
+678 RFAGRIRGKYS
-689 PPQTIDPARAMRLT
+689 PPETIDPARAIRLT
-703 WKAPIARLSDIF
+703 WKAPIARLSDVL
-715 ASARLLIGGAPQARF
+715 ASARLLIGGAPQERF

-743 ELTGLLRAS
+743 ELAGLLRAA

-784 LIEEHGG
+784 LIEEHSG

-798 GLRLRLTMLGVALA
+798 GLRLRPTMLGVVLA
-812 LSLLLAL
+812 LSLLVAL
-819 LVARTMVLVGWPWGS
+819 LIARTIVPVGWPWGS
-834 IGFAVAVALVVG
+834 IGFAVAAALLVG
-846 RATWQTSSAVS
+846 RAARQTTLAVS
-857 ATRAAVERAALTVGM
+857 ATRAAVERAAFTVGM
-872 TPIRLRV
+872 TPIRLRT
-879 RPRPRPRR
+879 RPRPRR
-887 SFRPR
+887 SFTPR
-892 LVSFA
+892 LASFA
-897 QPAMALVLLL
+897 QPALAVALLL
-907 LIADVLVDGASSL
+907 LIADVVDNGAAL
-920 YDAGPLPIASP
+920 LRDPGQLPITSP
-931 IAAVATADAT
+931 IAAVTAADAS

-949 IVGDIAVAGNG
+949 IAGDIVVASNG

-966 ARRGVIHHF
+966 ARSGVIHHF
-975 AMSSMNDPTGVAA
+975 AKASLNDPAGVAA
-988 IVNDSDDQDDQQVLS
+988 VSSDPDDQDDQRVLS
-1003 SDWRVNSPTAVDVGP
+1003 SDWRVNSPTALAIGP
-1018 DGDLYVAD
+1018 DGNLYVAD

-1031 VSRIHGDSGEIITLA
+1031 INRINDSGEMVTLA
-1046 GSGEAA
+1046 GTGEPA

-1067 PNGIAVAVNGNV
+1067 PNGIAVAANGNI

-1097 LIHTIAGTGAVGP
+1097 LIHTIAGTGEAGS
-1110 PDADDIAIGD
+1110 PDADDIALGD

-1129 NAPMDVA
+1129 NTPMDVA
-1136 VGPRGDIYIADMG
+1136 VAPGGDIYIADMG
-1149 HHRVRVIDGTTGI
+1149 HHRVRMIDGVTGM
-1162 ITTIAGDGSPRSAGD
+1162 ITTIAGDGVPRSSGD

-1184 SLAAPVGLALSWSKR
+1184 SLAGPVALALSTSKR
-1199 QITVFVAE
+1199 QVTVFVAE

-1212 VRVITR
+1212 VRAITR
-1218 GGSISTVRATGRFR
+1218 GGSISTVRAIGRFR
-1232 SATRLE
+1232 APSRLE
-1238 YLRGGWLYVMDERGS
+1238 YVRGGWLYVVDDKGA

-1261 GQPVQVAAVMTRGQR
+1261 GHAVQVAAAMTRGQR
-1276 HEVVSPAAG
+1276 PEVVLPVTGA
-1285 QPIH
+1285 PIR